1 MTGVPLGL
9 PLICFV
15 VGMLG
20 AGLGAWLCV
29 RSSRAQL
36 ETQRHAF
43 EQARD
48 KAERDLQQA
57 LLCVPQWMQQTVRV
71 ELEFLG
77 RQQTER
83 WKELV
88 GEQQRR
94 QAAQDGLRKTEW
106 QALLAGSSTRGP
118 LTAPAPVPVPA
129 APAPTA
135 QVASVTSLAGSPE
148 PQKDPRPLPDPVT
161 AREQLERE
169 LTDEEIDALPPDLPV
184 PTRLPGRKL
193 PAPKRPVLRNL

>member
-1 MTGVPLGL
+1 MTALLLGL
-9 PLICFV
+9 PFVCFV

-20 AGLGAWLCV
+20 TLLGAWLCA

-43 EQARD
+43 ELARE
-48 KAERDLQQA
+48 KAERDLHQA

-88 GEQQRR
+88 SDQHRW
-94 QAAQDGLRKTEW
+94 QAVQDGLREAEW
-106 QALLAGSSTRGP
+106 QALLAGSPARRP
-118 LTAPAPVPVPA
+118 LTAPVPVPA
-129 APAPTA
+129 ARVPSGQAVP
-135 QVASVTSLAGSPE
+135 VTSLPRPPE
-148 PQKDPRPLPDPVT
+148 PQKIADPLPSP
-161 AREQLERE
+161 AAEPEQE
-169 LTDEEIDALPPDLPV
+169 LTDEEIDALPPDLPM
-184 PTRLPGRKL
+184 PTRVPGRKL
-193 PAPKRPVLRNL
+193 QAPKRPVLRNL

>member
-1 MTGVPLGL
+1 MTAILLGL
-9 PLICFV
+9 PLVCFL

-20 AGLGAWLCV
+20 TLLGAWLCA

-43 EQARD
+43 ELARD

-88 GEQQRR
+88 GEQQRW
-94 QAAQDGLRKTEW
+94 QAAQDGLRNAEW
-106 QALLAGSSTRGP
+106 QALLGGS
-118 LTAPAPVPVPA
+118 PARCPPA
-129 APAPTA
+129 APLPVSATRVPSGQA
-135 QVASVTSLAGSPE
+135 VPVTSFAKPPE
-148 PQKDPRPLPDPVT
+148 PQKITRPMPAPAADPE
-161 AREQLERE
+161 AE

-184 PTRLPGRKL
+184 PVRVPGKKL

>member
-1 MTGVPLGL
+1 MTVFLLGL
-9 PLICFV
+9 PLVCFV

-20 AGLGAWLCV
+20 TLLGGWLCA

-43 EQARD
+43 ERARE
-48 KAERDLQQA
+48 KAERDLHQA

-77 RQQTER
+77 RQQTDR
-83 WKELV
+83 WKELLS
-88 GEQQRR
+88 ELQRW
-94 QAAQDGLRKTEW
+94 QAAQDGQREAEW
-106 QALLAGSSTRGP
+106 QALLTGS
-118 LTAPAPVPVPA
+118 PARRPPTPPVPVSA
-129 APAPTA
+129 ARVVPGQPMP
-135 QVASVTSLAGSPE
+135 VTSLAKPPE
-148 PQKDPRPLPDPVT
+148 PQTITRPLAAPAADP
-161 AREQLERE
+161 EDE

-184 PTRLPGRKL
+184 PVRVPGRKL